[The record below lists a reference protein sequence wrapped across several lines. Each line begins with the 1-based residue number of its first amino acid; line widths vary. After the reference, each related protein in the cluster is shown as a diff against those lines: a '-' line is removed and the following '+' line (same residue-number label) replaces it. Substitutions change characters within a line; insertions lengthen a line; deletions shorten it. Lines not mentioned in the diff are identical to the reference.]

1 MGLLTVG
8 LRSPSPC
15 RLRAWFSGFQAGPE
29 GARPAPDQPGR
40 RSKAPATQLFCS
52 GFAGRTRP
60 PRWPGARFTPSS
72 GSEANLSPAHPQTHP
87 GSGSTKYRGT
97 ARPQQDVTWLA
108 TTQHNPAEPYFPQSS
123 PLPHP
128 GLPRSVDGHQS
139 LGTNGRIL
147 GASCSPREHPSRQ
160 V

>member
-1 MGLLTVG
+1 MGSLTVG

-15 RLRAWFSGFQAGPE
+15 RLRAGFSGFQAGPE
-29 GARPAPDQPGR
+29 GAPLLRASQEDGAKPLPHNCSAQALQAGR
-40 RSKAPATQLFCS
+40 GPHAGQAPASLHPLVQKRISPQHTLRHIQDQVQPNT
-52 GFAGRTRP
+52 GAP
-60 PRWPGARFTPSS
+60 PGPSTMS
-72 GSEANLSPAHPQTHP
+72 HE
-87 GSGSTKYRGT
+87 
-97 ARPQQDVTWLA
+97 LA

-147 GASCSPREHPSRQ
+147 GASCSPLEHPSRQ